1 MPIKVF
7 YTSIIKIYMEVEM
20 NTTTNEKSIVW
31 RSIATVTLLLLVLV
45 GPNFGPLPHLFRE
58 SFSLEGS
65 ISGVL
70 IWFLVA
76 FLIILAVAYRM
87 NKSTSIGEFLKS
99 SGLGAPSG
107 MGANIAGLILG
118 ILWALLFLSSIL
130 QFNPDANLTQIN
142 GFRILTALLAAG
154 GALLEDLITRSFI
167 MNQLHKIGSSKW
179 IQLIVSALIFAIY
192 HTAWGFN
199 PFAFVFSVVYG
210 LLLGGLFLWGKRS
223 LTPVILGHSL
233 VVLISEPFATMLI
246 FLAPGA

>member
-1 MPIKVF
+1 
-7 YTSIIKIYMEVEM
+7 M
-20 NTTTNEKSIVW
+20 NTTTNEKSTVW
-31 RSIATVTLLLLVLV
+31 RRIAIVTLLLLVLV

-58 SFSLEGS
+58 SLSLEGS
-65 ISGVL
+65 ITGVL
-70 IWFLVA
+70 IWFWVA
-76 FLIILAVAYRM
+76 FLIILGIIYRM
-87 NKSTSIGEFLKS
+87 NKSMSIGEFLKS
-99 SGLGAPSG
+99 SGLGAPSS

-118 ILWALLFLSSIL
+118 IVWALLFLSSIL
-130 QFNPDANLTQIN
+130 QFDPQANITQIN

-179 IQLIVSALIFAIY
+179 VQLTVPALIFALY

-199 PFAFVFSVVYG
+199 PFSFVFSVVYG
-210 LLLGGLFLWGKRS
+210 LLLGGLFLWGRRS

-233 VVLISEPFATMLI
+233 VVLIAEPFATMLI

>member
-1 MPIKVF
+1 
-7 YTSIIKIYMEVEM
+7 MEVEM

-31 RSIATVTLLLLVLV
+31 RSIAIVTLLLLVLV

-58 SFSLEGS
+58 SLSLENS
-65 ISGVL
+65 VIGVL
-70 IWFLVA
+70 IWFLVT
-76 FLIILAVAYRM
+76 FLIILAVLYRM
-87 NKSTSIGEFLKS
+87 SKSTSIGEFLKS

-107 MGANIAGLILG
+107 IGANIAGLILG

-130 QFNPDANLTQIN
+130 QFDPDANLTQIN
-142 GFRILTALLAAG
+142 GFRILTALLAAS

-179 IQLIVSALIFAIY
+179 IQVVVSALIFAIY

-199 PFAFVFSVVYG
+199 PFSFVFSVVYG

>member
-1 MPIKVF
+1 
-7 YTSIIKIYMEVEM
+7 M
-20 NTTTNEKSIVW
+20 NTTNNEKSTVW
-31 RSIATVTLLLLVLV
+31 RRIAIVTLLLLVLV
-45 GPNFGPLPHLFRE
+45 GPNFGPLPHLLRQ

-65 ISGVL
+65 ITGVL
-70 IWFLVA
+70 IWFCVA
-76 FLIILAVAYRM
+76 FLIILAVVYRM
-87 NKSTSIGEFLKS
+87 TKSTSKSTSIGEFLTS
-99 SGLGAPSG
+99 HGLGAPSG
-107 MGANIAGLILG
+107 IGANIAGLILG

-130 QFNPDANLTQIN
+130 QFDPDANLTQIN

-179 IQLIVSALIFAIY
+179 VQLVVPALIFALY
-192 HTAWGFN
+192 HTIWGFN
-199 PFAFVFSVVYG
+199 PFSFVFSVVYG

>member
-1 MPIKVF
+1 
-7 YTSIIKIYMEVEM
+7 ME
-20 NTTTNEKSIVW
+20 TTTNEKSTVW
-31 RSIATVTLLLLVLV
+31 RRIAIVTLLLLVLV
-45 GPNFGPLPHLFRE
+45 GPNFGPLPHLLRE
-58 SFSLEGS
+58 RLSLEVA
-65 ISGVL
+65 ITGVL

-76 FLIILAVAYRM
+76 FLIILAVVYGM
-87 NKSTSIGEFLKS
+87 KKSTSIGEFLKS

-107 MGANIAGLILG
+107 IGANIAGLILG
-118 ILWALLFLSSIL
+118 ILWALLFLSSTL

-142 GFRILTALLAAG
+142 GFRIVTALLAAG

-179 IQLIVSALIFAIY
+179 VQAIISALIFALY

-199 PFAFVFSVVYG
+199 PFSFAFSLVYG

-223 LTPVILGHSL
+223 LTPVILAHSL

>member
-1 MPIKVF
+1 
-7 YTSIIKIYMEVEM
+7 M
-20 NTTTNEKSIVW
+20 NTTTINERSATW
-31 RSIATVTLLLLVLV
+31 RRIAIVTLLLLVLV
-45 GPNFGPLPHLFRE
+45 GPNFGPLPHLFRQ
-58 SFSLEGS
+58 SLSLEGS
-65 ISGVL
+65 VTGVL
-70 IWFLVA
+70 IWFWVA
-76 FLIILAVAYRM
+76 FLIILAVVYRM
-87 NKSTSIGEFLKS
+87 NKNTSFGEFLKS
-99 SGLGAPSG
+99 SGLGAPSSI
-107 MGANIAGLILG
+107 GANIAGLVLG

-130 QFNPDANLTQIN
+130 QFDPDANLTQIN

-179 IQLIVSALIFAIY
+179 LQVVVPALIFALY

-199 PFAFVFSVVYG
+199 PFSFVFSVVYG

>member
-1 MPIKVF
+1 
-7 YTSIIKIYMEVEM
+7 M
-20 NTTTNEKSIVW
+20 NTTTNERSTVW
-31 RSIATVTLLLLVLV
+31 RGIAIVTLLLVALV
-45 GPNFGPLPHLFRE
+45 GPNFGPLPHLLRE

-65 ISGVL
+65 ITGVL

-76 FLIILAVAYRM
+76 FTIILAVVYRM
-87 NKSTSIGEFLKS
+87 NKSMSIGEFLKS

-107 MGANIAGLILG
+107 IGANIAGLILG
-118 ILWALLFLSSIL
+118 LLWGMLFLTSIL
-130 QFNPDANLTQIN
+130 QFDPDANITQIN

-179 IQLIVSALIFAIY
+179 VQVVVSALIFALY
-192 HTAWGFN
+192 HTIWGFN
-199 PFAFVFSVVYG
+199 PFSFIFSLVYG

-233 VVLISEPFATMLI
+233 VVLIAEPFATMLI